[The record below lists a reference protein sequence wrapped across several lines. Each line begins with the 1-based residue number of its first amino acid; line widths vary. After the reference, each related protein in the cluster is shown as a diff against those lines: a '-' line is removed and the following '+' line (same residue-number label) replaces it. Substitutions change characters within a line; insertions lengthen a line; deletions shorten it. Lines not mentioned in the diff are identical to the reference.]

1 MSKIEFMPLTPER
14 WSDFETLFNS
24 NATCRGCWCMW
35 YRIPNKDFN
44 TLGKDGL
51 LKEAMR
57 TLVHRGV
64 EAGLI
69 AYIDGNPA
77 GWVTVA
83 PRADYIRLAT
93 SRLLFPV
100 DDQPVWSI
108 PCFFVHHNFRHQGL
122 MSQLINAAVDYA
134 KAHGAEIVEAYPYDL
149 DKKAGPADIYTGVVS
164 TFKSAGFVE
173 VARRKATRPI
183 MRKNI

>member
-1 MSKIEFMPLTPER
+1 MSKTEIVPLTPER
-14 WSDFETLFNS
+14 WADFEALFNS

-35 YRIPNKDFN
+35 WRIPNKDFT
-44 TLGKDGL
+44 TLGKDG

-69 AYIDGNPA
+69 AYVDGFPA

-83 PRADYIRLAT
+83 PRADYVRLST
-93 SRLLFPV
+93 SRMFAPV
-100 DDQPVWSI
+100 DDQQVWSI
-108 PCFFVHHNFRHQGL
+108 PCFFIHHNFRHQGL
-122 MSQLINAAVDYA
+122 MSQLINAAVEYTKEHD
-134 KAHGAEIVEAYPYDL
+134 AEIVEAYPYDL
-149 DKKAGPADIYTGVVS
+149 DKKAGPADIYTGVIS

-173 VARRKATRPI
+173 VARRKPTRPI
-183 MRKNI
+183 MRKEI

>member
-1 MSKIEFMPLTPER
+1 
-14 WSDFETLFNS
+14 
-24 NATCRGCWCMW
+24 MW
-35 YRIPNKDFN
+35 YRVPNKEFN
-44 TLGKDGL
+44 TLGKDG

-69 AYIDGNPA
+69 AYVDGTPA

-83 PRADYIRLAT
+83 PRPDYIRLAT

-108 PCFFVHHNFRHQGL
+108 PCFFVHHDFRHQGL
-122 MSQLINAAVDYA
+122 MSKLINAAEDYA
-134 KAHGAEIVEAYPYDL
+134 KSHGGELVEAYPYDT
-149 DKKAGPADIYTGVVS
+149 DKKTGPADIYTGVVS
-164 TFKSAGFVE
+164 TFISAGFVE
-173 VARRKATRPI
+173 VARRKQTRPI
-183 MRKNI
+183 MRKKI